1 VKKGGDVWNDER
13 FFQFPVAFQTWQR
26 YLAFSL
32 FSLSAAANGSEN
44 MDDYGS
50 GKAMDWEGWETPSGG
65 K

>member
-1 VKKGGDVWNDER
+1 MYGTMSDFSSFR
-13 FFQFPVAFQTWQR
+13 LLFQTRQR